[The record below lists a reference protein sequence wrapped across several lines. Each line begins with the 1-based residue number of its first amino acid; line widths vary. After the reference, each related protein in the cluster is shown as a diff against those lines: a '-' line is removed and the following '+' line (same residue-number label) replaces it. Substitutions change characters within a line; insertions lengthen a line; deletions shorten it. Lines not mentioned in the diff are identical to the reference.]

1 MECERRIVGRVT
13 TEGVKVM
20 NLPKIDISALPDLD
34 TITGVFGSLAHAA
47 HVQSSDDTLI
57 IMMVFVYEFIQGN

>member
-1 MECERRIVGRVT
+1 
-13 TEGVKVM
+13 M

-34 TITGVFGSLAHAA
+34 TITGIFGSLANAA

-57 IMMVFVYEFIQGN
+57 IMMVFVYESIPHGVGG

>member
-1 MECERRIVGRVT
+1 MQAAHSGPCHNQ
-13 TEGVKVM
+13 GVKVM

-34 TITGVFGSLAHAA
+34 TITGVFGSLAHTA

-57 IMMVFVYEFIQGN
+57 IMMVFVYEFILGN

>member
-1 MECERRIVGRVT
+1 MGGPLIAVSQPKGLV
-13 TEGVKVM
+13 V

-34 TITGVFGSLAHAA
+34 TITGVFGSLAHTA

-57 IMMVFVYEFIQGN
+57 VMMVFVYEFLRGG